1 MLTEFRN
8 DFQKEIDDTSNA
20 LREIA
25 RMQAR
30 LLELSTDD
38 TISKSVKKRLLKARR
53 ALAPHSVTLAAN
65 LHNFGVDKDKISQI
79 VFTANEDKKV

>member
-1 MLTEFRN
+1 MLTESKN
-8 DFQKEIDDTSNA
+8 DFQKEVDDTSDA

-25 RMQAR
+25 QMQAR
-30 LLELSTDD
+30 LLELSSDD

-53 ALAPHSVTLAAN
+53 ALSPHSVTLAAN
-65 LHNFGVDKDKISQI
+65 LHNFGVDKDQISKI